1 MCAVAGR
8 WPQENA
14 TSRYSKCHK
23 AVETVESLTKIM
35 KAISYK
41 DDLLVELQDPEYAS
55 MYLEQTLETGDM
67 QAFLIAMRDVVEAR
81 GGVAKIAQSA
91 QMQRQGLYKVLSS
104 RGNPRLATLQ
114 GILKSMGLRMA
125 ITQALPAS
133 AS

>member
-1 MCAVAGR
+1 
-8 WPQENA
+8 
-14 TSRYSKCHK
+14 
-23 AVETVESLTKIM
+23 M